1 MKKAFVR
8 SVNLALAPLAL
19 GLLAAG
25 CLSRPALVRQSFLL
39 PTPSAAAPAT
49 RPVGGVLALSSCEVS
64 PPFASQALVYRIG
77 PNAFETDPYAEFLV
91 VPDKALAVAIRA
103 SLARSGLFSN
113 VAEPS
118 SSAPADQV
126 LEVYVDELYGDLR
139 VPGQPQAVLSLSLVL
154 FDAKKENG
162 TQVIFHKEYSRHLP
176 VGQNTAAAIVAGW
189 DKALENIMDDFAR
202 DLTDTHK
209 SAERNPPP

>member
-8 SVNLALAPLAL
+8 NVILVLAPLAI

-39 PTPSAAAPAT
+39 PTQPAAAPAT
-49 RPVGGVLALSSCEVS
+49 RPVGGVLALTSCEVS

-91 VPDKALAVAIRA
+91 VPDKTLAIAIRTW
-103 SLARSGLFSN
+103 LARSGLFSH
-113 VAEPS
+113 VAEPGS
-118 SSAPADQV
+118 AAPADQ
-126 LEVYVDELYGDLR
+126 LLQVYVDELYGDLR

-154 FDAKKENG
+154 LDAKKENG
-162 TQVIFHKEYSRHLP
+162 TRAIFRKEYSQHLP
-176 VGQNTAAAIVAGW
+176 VTTNTAAAIVAGW
-189 DKALENIMDDFAR
+189 DQSLEQIMDEFAS
-202 DLTDTHK
+202 DLTTTHK
-209 SAERNPPP
+209 PVARKPSP